1 MGGNLW
7 QAKAESISICR
18 KYWFLKCEK
27 INKKYILVPVKNR
40 EKDLNLIK
48 ELTNTR
54 NKLPVY
60 YEEDEDY
67 KVDDKSN
74 PFDDYEYCQ

>member
-48 ELTNTR
+48 E
-54 NKLPVY
+54 
-60 YEEDEDY
+60 YEI
-67 KVDDKSN
+67 
-74 PFDDYEYCQ
+74 F